1 MKNGIT
7 VVSAAAIDFLWR
19 IGYNNPV
26 WADTERLRQYRIFC
40 KRTDEMYYYVKGEL
54 ALLESDRAV
63 IDCGG
68 VGYLLSITKNTYDE
82 LVSGDALTAS
92 GDAAEKTVKLFTYYH
107 VREDAAELYGF
118 FTENECSLFKLLIGV
133 SGVGPKAALS
143 VLSALSPSSFIAAV
157 LSDDAKAVSKA
168 QGVGLKSAQKII
180 LELKDKLSSWSVSD
194 EGTFTAEP
202 EVTVNSDAEKEA
214 VEALTVL
221 GYTKKEALA
230 AVKHAKGGSVEEL
243 IRSALASLM

>member
-1 MKNGIT
+1 
-7 VVSAAAIDFLWR
+7 
-19 IGYNNPV
+19 
-26 WADTERLRQYRIFC
+26 
-40 KRTDEMYYYVKGEL
+40 MYYYVKGEL

-82 LVSGDALTAS
+82 LVSGGALTAS

-180 LELKDKLSSWSVSD
+180 LELKDKLVVVERVRRGYVYRRTGGNGKFRRRKRSRRSSYRARIHKKRGACRRKTS
-194 EGTFTAEP
+194 
-202 EVTVNSDAEKEA
+202 KRR
-214 VEALTVL
+214 L
-221 GYTKKEALA
+221 G
-230 AVKHAKGGSVEEL
+230 GGAYPVGAGKSCV
-243 IRSALASLM
+243 IYPQV

>member
-7 VVSAAAIDFLWR
+7 VVSFAAIDFLWR
-19 IGYNNPV
+19 IGYNNLV

-68 VGYLLSITKNTYDE
+68 VGYLLSVTKNTYDE
-82 LVSGDALTAS
+82 LVSGGALTAS

-118 FTENECSLFKLLIGV
+118 FTENECSLFKLIIGV
-133 SGVGPKAALS
+133 SGVAGKRRFQSFPRFLHRH
-143 VLSALSPSSFIAAV
+143 LSPQCF
-157 LSDDAKAVSKA
+157 
-168 QGVGLKSAQKII
+168 
-180 LELKDKLSSWSVSD
+180 
-194 EGTFTAEP
+194 
-202 EVTVNSDAEKEA
+202 
-214 VEALTVL
+214 
-221 GYTKKEALA
+221 
-230 AVKHAKGGSVEEL
+230 
-243 IRSALASLM
+243 LMTQRLFQRRRAWD